1 MNNFKFT
8 SFLSSNLH
16 IDEAEILVLA
26 EYCNTKTV
34 TKDEFL
40 LHEGDY
46 CYQTFFVE
54 KGLLRQYTID
64 PKGKEHILSFAPENW
79 FVTDRESAFFN
90 MPSKYSIQALEPS
103 QVFIIEEAFLTKLS
117 QKIPSFIDFNTKLLH
132 GHIRQLQNRITQL
145 QSAGAEDR
153 YLSFINSYPD
163 IPLRVPQIMIASY
176 LGITPESLSRIRK
189 ELAIKN
195 HKK

>member
-1 MNNFKFT
+1 
-8 SFLSSNLH
+8 
-16 IDEAEILVLA
+16 
-26 EYCNTKTV
+26 
-34 TKDEFL
+34 
-40 LHEGDY
+40 
-46 CYQTFFVE
+46 
-54 KGLLRQYTID
+54 
-64 PKGKEHILSFAPENW
+64 
-79 FVTDRESAFFN
+79 